1 MLSRRFT
8 SGFTMV
14 ELITIMIILGILAV
28 VAIPRMNSATAFRAV
43 EFHDKV
49 IAALRFAQKTATSH
63 RRMVCATFASDRVTL
78 TIDNDKS
85 GDCNNVALSIPG
97 NTTSTPQVLVSTD
110 STGGIFAAATIPG
123 DRYFQSDGRITS
135 DAAGSSVAGID
146 TTIDG
151 LRVYANGSTGFIAD
165 AP

>member
-1 MLSRRFT
+1 
-8 SGFTMV
+8 MV

-43 EFHDKV
+43 QFHDQV

-63 RRMVCATFASDRVTL
+63 RRMVCATFGSDRLTL
-78 TIDNDKS
+78 TIDDDKS
-85 GDCNNVALSIPG
+85 GECNSMALSIPG
-97 NTTSTPQVLVSTD
+97 NSTGTPHVLVSTD
-110 STGGIFAAATIPG
+110 STNGVFAAAPG
-123 DRYFQSDGRITS
+123 DRFFQSDGRITS
-135 DAAGSSVAGID
+135 DAAGATVAGLD

-151 LRVYANGSTGFIAD
+151 MRVYANGSTGFIAD